1 VSELVKV
8 IKCGNS
14 VVEELANA
22 GRGLERSLVQHLVDS
37 RFSSLGAGSAYDLH
51 LPSNHALTQT
61 VVDRGE
67 C

>member
-1 VSELVKV
+1 
-8 IKCGNS
+8 
-14 VVEELANA
+14 VEELANA
-22 GRGLERSLVQHLVDS
+22 GKGLERSLVQHLVDS

-51 LPSNHALTQT
+51 LRSNHALTQT

>member
-1 VSELVKV
+1 
-8 IKCGNS
+8 
-14 VVEELANA
+14 VEELANA
-22 GRGLERSLVQHLVDS
+22 GKGLERSLVQHLVDS

-51 LPSNHALTQT
+51 LRSNHALTQA